1 MYCRAGLGLQVYL
14 VGVLINDTLTWSDH
28 IESDMISKKVSHSII
43 YLEGFLGPSHVLFS
57 FLISHPTSFHYRNYN
72 YYDFI
77 WYGCT
82 QEESRLD
89 TLLNFGCKI
98 LVVSSQAAPWE
109 FRIDSLILKKSEH
122 GPVYIPGQYLS
133 SQSSPY
139 LTRPFSFPSTHYT
152 TRSSTKLQLNL
163 PQTRTSFGQRAYNF
177 AGAVLWQ
184 TLPVHIQSM
193 KKGFQLFCRL
203 CKYFIYSS

>member
-109 FRIDSLILKKSEH
+109 FRIDTLILKKSEH
-122 GPVYIPGQYLS
+122 GPVYIPVLIFSIFTLS
-133 SQSSPY
+133 HRSLLLSIHSLHNSILHQI
-139 LTRPFSFPSTHYT
+139 TAE
-152 TRSSTKLQLNL
+152 SSTN
-163 PQTRTSFGQRAYNF
+163 
-177 AGAVLWQ
+177 
-184 TLPVHIQSM
+184 
-193 KKGFQLFCRL
+193 
-203 CKYFIYSS
+203 